1 MLIVVKATDRKGAA
15 VSTAPLSEKDAIMK
29 VWEFKTSG
37 FTEIRTLDAAS
48 GKPINMLE
56 KPQ

>member
-1 MLIVVKATDRKGAA
+1 MLIVVKATDTKGAA
-15 VSTAPLSEKDAIMK
+15 VSTSPLSEKDAVMK

-48 GKPINMLE
+48 GKAINILE
-56 KPQ
+56 KPR